1 MSTWKMDRKGQLD
14 QGRHLVWGYERDSNE
29 DTDREARRAER
40 RWRKRE
46 ERSIGMQ
53 GPVAVPRRGEQI
65 SEEGY
70 WKDPTRVVKKR
81 TDQAKREEGAMK
93 ETRQPESSA
102 DSRRD
107 QIRDLQEWVERLH
120 SEDVKRPQMGRT
132 TCQDCEWHTCT
143 GGSRC
148 PARNKE

>member
-1 MSTWKMDRKGQLD
+1 MDQKGQLD

-46 ERSIGMQ
+46 ERSTGTQ
-53 GPVAVPRRGEQI
+53 GPVAAPQRGEQI

-70 WKDPTRVVKKR
+70 WKDPRRVVKRR
-81 TDQAKREEGAMK
+81 TDQARHGEGA
-93 ETRQPESSA
+93 EQEGRQLKSST

-107 QIRDLQEWVERLH
+107 QIRDLQERVERLE
-120 SEDVKRPQMGRT
+120 SEDVKKPQMGKT
-132 TCQDCEWHTCT
+132 TCQDCKWHTCT

-148 PARNKE
+148 PARTRSAIVAG